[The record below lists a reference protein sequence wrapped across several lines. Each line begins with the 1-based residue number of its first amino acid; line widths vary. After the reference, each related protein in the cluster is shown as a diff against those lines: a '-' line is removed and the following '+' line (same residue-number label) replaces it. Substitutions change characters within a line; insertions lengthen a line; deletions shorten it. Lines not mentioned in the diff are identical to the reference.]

1 MLSLGSLFG
10 ALSQL
15 YWSVFGVPLGSLNSL
30 VFLNL
35 SKCLKI
41 LPKQLSIIIFIS
53 FFVYFGY
60 LSETL
65 VKYDANDASRVAPGA
80 PLDALWTALA
90 ALECPLEA
98 PERHKVLRWNGT
110 PLQTHTFLHTFFIQ
124 FLMLFEVLIYSL
136 FTLFLMDFTKTVIFF

>member
-65 VKYDANDASRVAPGA
+65 VKYDASDASRVAPGA
-80 PLDALWTALA
+80 PLDALWTALP

-98 PERHKVLRWNGT
+98 PELHKDLSLKGARCRRT
-110 PLQTHTFLHTFFIQ
+110 PFYIRFLFNF
-124 FLMLFEVLIYSL
+124 
-136 FTLFLMDFTKTVIFF
+136 